1 MTLQDA
7 GASRPASDV
16 RLQKLGEVFG
26 RVRQLPATIANPE
39 DIQRHARAMVVGEYL
54 GASRGVGY
62 LIAQSEG
69 VFDTTGVF
77 AAMAVL
83 ATGVLLVGNVSPGW
97 TGVSCDGNPDRRTL
111 GSKPSPETTGRPPPR
126 RSSSS

>member
-83 ATGVLLVGNVSPGW
+83 ATGVLLVGNVVARLERRLLRWKPGQ
-97 TGVSCDGNPDRRTL
+97 TNARLKTFA
-111 GSKPSPETTGRPPPR
+111 
-126 RSSSS
+126 